1 METKDKFKMI
11 KFRSDSGGFRS
22 IRYEALPN
30 GKIIAFGIAGTDL
43 TTMQF
48 GAEID
53 FDKESD
59 ELIGKNRDSEKNMA
73 FEYVPNF
80 GFDEVDTGA
89 QTWFK
94 F

>member
-1 METKDKFKMI
+1 MT
-11 KFRSDSGGFRS
+11 KFRSDGGGFRS
-22 IRYEALPN
+22 IRYEVLPN

-48 GAEID
+48 GNDVD

-59 ELIGKNRDSEKNMA
+59 ELIEKNRGSESNMA

-80 GFDEVDTGA
+80 GFDEVDTKT
-89 QTWFK
+89 QTWFR